1 MTKEMEQLK
10 KGQFSLIYDGDYE
23 YFVVEDRTKR
33 GLSVIEKSV
42 DDNVGVI
49 VEKGRIYDANGR
61 GHVMMIRWYFPKEH
75 YTFEYV
81 CEFADKLDKRYRAI
95 MEETCPDW

>member
-10 KGQFSLIYDGDYE
+10 KGQFYFIYYGGYE

-49 VEKGRIYDANGR
+49 AEKGRIYDANGR
-61 GHVMMIRWYFPKEH
+61 GHVMMIRWYFPKEQ
-75 YTFEYV
+75 YTFEHV
-81 CEFADKLDKRYRAI
+81 CKFADKLDERYRAI